1 MQSSYGASTA
11 ICAEAAASTSLIP
24 CEQSAKDNIHIYVP
38 PAVGGQLEAELLP
51 PGNTD
56 FADVKPGFTVP
67 SLRFVQALFD
77 IYLRSGAPYWPLL
90 CDWMCSGV
98 VLLRTNEHSASSCAA
113 HARPT

>member
-1 MQSSYGASTA
+1 
-11 ICAEAAASTSLIP
+11 LIP
-24 CEQSAKDNIHIYVP
+24 CEQSAKDNIHNYVP

-77 IYLRSGAPYWPLL
+77 IYLRSGAPFCCVTGCAQVSCP
-90 CDWMCSGV
+90 G
-98 VLLRTNEHSASSCAA
+98 RTA
-113 HARPT
+113 PYK